1 MTDTRQSRFC
11 LTARILSA
19 FLIIAF
25 CSTTILPPGFA
36 QQIGLTLPV
45 PGTMVNPSPV
55 FTPVLLKGM
64 TVHPENPLRFDF
76 IVEGGDSQLHGT
88 ALKHES
94 QRLVNYFLASMTV
107 PRDDLW
113 VNLSPTEHDRIIPDE
128 LAKTELGRDLL
139 AQDYILKQLAASLM
153 HPDQEPGRQLWERIH
168 TIAREQYGVTDIPT
182 DTFNKVWIMP
192 ESASV
197 YEYNNTVYITDT
209 HLKVMLDSDYQRA
222 QAPQDPG
229 ALENSETEE
238 RVKQIIREV
247 ILPQIESE
255 VNHGKNFAP
264 VRQIYHSLILA
275 KWYKETVHN
284 SVMSQ
289 VYIDQNKT
297 AGIETGDPGMKQR
310 IYERYMEAY
319 KKGAFNIIKEEYDDL
334 SQTVIP
340 RQYFSGGFTDSKN
353 FSFHQTTTQLNI
365 KNSKSPYTTS
375 VAIKPL
381 PNQDQATILEPVKK
395 EPDLK
400 KNPKSQDLRSEA
412 VSNPIS
418 HSRLKK
424 IIKRSFA
431 GTGILFGAF
440 IALDRLVYLG
450 INTDLHLA
458 FYLAEELFIE
468 YRPNLPFGVAL
479 VLTTAWV
486 GITHIA
492 GIMQPYLIPIILGT
506 AVIVGGIIR
515 WKNFN
520 ADTPLGSEHHS
531 QTSSP
536 NNPPSNDAAMLDSR
550 ETKPSKVL
558 MNQRLDAIVSETETN
573 DSIPPD
579 WNDRLSTT
587 LGAVSGVFSSPI
599 NLKSLFGTP
608 KSFTKMNSTALYSI
622 APLSFGPLLGAGE
635 VLREAFISNTL
646 LAIKTLS
653 EIAPGIS
660 ASLITSLSTS
670 YGILAGTAA
679 LILAYPAP
687 AAVLTAVMGA
697 LILRTVKNPF
707 SLKTARKFLSQNTDV
722 TKDHQRRVLRAIKI
736 IAEKGD
742 FQDTLKLQYISDNY
756 SDSVVKKQAK
766 SAIGLITK
774 RFEMAPTT
782 SPKIK
787 FIFNPDF
794 QQPITLQDD
803 LADADQIKYSAIT
816 GSASFVPT
824 SFGVLT
830 DLLSIITA
838 NHFEKHFF
846 NLEIITL
853 LKRAHRNHNESVSIP
868 CLIDYNGSMSNL
880 ERIETIASTVTKFF
894 ERNPSTSLNKVRVIA
909 IKTDDMVT
917 QEKEA
922 RLILDK
928 LIREEQQKIK
938 LLEPSMD
945 ILNALEIIREN
956 MALRNIMKKKAK
968 KSDVRR
974 LADLFLLN
982 SNEQISVAARDILLK
997 YGQVKTKFFI
1007 KYLKE
1012 LAINPAEPFGF
1023 NKAFEKLEKSNMP
1036 DVLVAARHS
1045 RNYYLNIAAAESGDL
1060 AEYKVVNIAD
1070 PADIPRLTT
1079 SKVSDHPSASTNQHQ
1094 QTVASTTNIA
1104 TDSAMLG
1111 DMAKLSVQ
1119 AFGIFAGTTA
1129 ALIATAYAGL
1139 QNAPQ
1144 AFLDN
1149 IQWMVDA
1156 LPYSPIFAKISA
1168 AIAMTAI
1175 QALLAHPGYFLV
1187 AGFCVL
1193 GLIALLRPYDLSEAR
1208 DYITS
1213 GDSTTTE
1220 LRKALKA
1227 ISQKG
1232 SRKEIP
1238 LIMPLLSHQDPEII
1252 HQTEITLQALEA
1264 TDKEL
1269 ITAYL
1274 AVLESANKPAVSNAV
1289 DFLKKQ
1295 QLSQKEI
1302 DHIQGL
1308 LSQET
1313 EPWKDS
1319 LLQLLLKTNNP
1330 DAATVQTAAGKTQPV
1345 RVDEADIT
1353 VPPRRLSLNKQSELQ
1368 PGGIDMNE
1376 IGIDRRGEDGFIES
1390 GEGIMFEMQG
1400 MEDLLNMDIQ
1410 GFTPVIIDMTPLN
1423 SVLPLLGL
1431 APIEKGIKFG
1441 QEEIEQ
1447 EFELSRI

>member
-36 QQIGLTLPV
+36 QQIGLTLPI

-229 ALENSETEE
+229 ALENSQTEE

-340 RQYFSGGFTDSKN
+340 RQYFSGGVEYRQNFALKGNGSPGQGKDPYALKVTASPLKQTLSNPEQSMLMGTGNNHPSSKHGDDLNSTVGSKN
-353 FSFHQTTTQLNI
+353 QSR
-365 KNSKSPYTTS
+365 
-375 VAIKPL
+375 
-381 PNQDQATILEPVKK
+381 AT
-395 EPDLK
+395 
-400 KNPKSQDLRSEA
+400 LRQKFRKFR
-412 VSNPIS
+412 N
-418 HSRLKK
+418 
-424 IIKRSFA
+424 
-431 GTGILFGAF
+431 GIL
-440 IALDRLVYLG
+440 
-450 INTDLHLA
+450 
-458 FYLAEELFIE
+458 
-468 YRPNLPFGVAL
+468 PPGV
-479 VLTTAWV
+479 V
-486 GITHIA
+486 
-492 GIMQPYLIPIILGT
+492 P
-506 AVIVGGIIR
+506 
-515 WKNFN
+515 
-520 ADTPLGSEHHS
+520 
-531 QTSSP
+531 
-536 NNPPSNDAAMLDSR
+536 
-550 ETKPSKVL
+550 
-558 MNQRLDAIVSETETN
+558 
-573 DSIPPD
+573 
-579 WNDRLSTT
+579 
-587 LGAVSGVFSSPI
+587 
-599 NLKSLFGTP
+599 
-608 KSFTKMNSTALYSI
+608 SI
-622 APLSFGPLLGAGE
+622 APLGFAPM
-635 VLREAFISNTL
+635 ISE
-646 LAIKTLS
+646 LAPILFK
-653 EIAPGIS
+653 IFFAP
-660 ASLITSLSTS
+660 
-670 YGILAGTAA
+670 
-679 LILAYPAP
+679 
-687 AAVLTAVMGA
+687 
-697 LILRTVKNPF
+697 
-707 SLKTARKFLSQNTDV
+707 
-722 TKDHQRRVLRAIKI
+722 VLRAIWFVAEYMIENHPHQLDI
-736 IAEKGD
+736 IGALG
-742 FQDTLKLQYISDNY
+742 TAY
-756 SDSVVKKQAK
+756 
-766 SAIGLITK
+766 GLT
-774 RFEMAPTT
+774 
-782 SPKIK
+782 
-787 FIFNPDF
+787 
-794 QQPITLQDD
+794 
-803 LADADQIKYSAIT
+803 
-816 GSASFVPT
+816 
-824 SFGVLT
+824 
-830 DLLSIITA
+830 
-838 NHFEKHFF
+838 
-846 NLEIITL
+846 
-853 LKRAHRNHNESVSIP
+853 
-868 CLIDYNGSMSNL
+868 
-880 ERIETIASTVTKFF
+880 
-894 ERNPSTSLNKVRVIA
+894 
-909 IKTDDMVT
+909 
-917 QEKEA
+917 
-922 RLILDK
+922 
-928 LIREEQQKIK
+928 
-938 LLEPSMD
+938 
-945 ILNALEIIREN
+945 
-956 MALRNIMKKKAK
+956 
-968 KSDVRR
+968 
-974 LADLFLLN
+974 
-982 SNEQISVAARDILLK
+982 
-997 YGQVKTKFFI
+997 
-1007 KYLKE
+1007 
-1012 LAINPAEPFGF
+1012 
-1023 NKAFEKLEKSNMP
+1023 
-1036 DVLVAARHS
+1036 LVAAAHPELS
-1045 RNYYLNIAAAESGDL
+1045 LSIFTGAALGIRYIFVKFKRKTKLSDQKISNRISSDAQH
-1060 AEYKVVNIAD
+1060 AKVPD
-1070 PADIPRLTT
+1070 Q
-1079 SKVSDHPSASTNQHQ
+1079 PSASTDQHQ

-1104 TDSAMLG
+1104 SDSAMLG

-1119 AFGIFAGTTA
+1119 AFGIFAGSTA

-1156 LPYSPIFAKISA
+1156 LPYSPIFAKINA
-1168 AIAMTAI
+1168 
-1175 QALLAHPGYFLV
+1175 ALLLTAFQSAMANPGYLIIGVFYAL
-1187 AGFCVL
+1187 A
-1193 GLIALLRPYDLSEAR
+1193 LIALFLPYTLSEAQ
-1208 DYITS
+1208 DYVLS
-1213 GDSTTTE
+1213 DASTAYQ
-1220 LRKALKA
+1220 LRKALKVIA
-1227 ISQKG
+1227 SEGDKRDI
-1232 SRKEIP
+1232 
-1238 LIMPLLSHQDPEII
+1238 LLFKHLLLHPNPKVI
-1252 HQTEITLQALEA
+1252 HQTMITLQALEA
-1264 TDKEL
+1264 TDQEL

-1308 LSQET
+1308 LSQEI

-1319 LLQLLLKTNNP
+1319 LLRLLLKTNNP
-1330 DAATVQTAAGKTQPV
+1330 DAATVQTAAGETQPV

-1353 VPPRRLSLNKQSELQ
+1353 VSPRRLPELRTQDFFNQLRKASKDTMLRLTELLHDNPEEFQTIFKEFSEINQTEALKLLFMINQQTGDLYSEKLRMTLLTVFASPSSRTPAALNFLIKHRNAIEVPESTISALTDGQADEWYDYKKGSDLAFAGIAALMGDQAFREFFQDMLIEEKELLQEHNTFRPHLIPDFYLMSFEERFNISLKGEFDKKQQNLAKQTPDSGKTLPQEQDGSKPSGHVKPFSGALGLFFGIMPQTMSPETAAGLSWITGSSAGAGLHSINPVAVVFFAVTALVVLWVTRSDRSEPAAIMLNNLKEPQPQLSIRKTYRPDKGRLPLNKQSKLQ

-1376 IGIDRRGEDGFIES
+1376 IGIDRRGEDGLIES

-1431 APIEKGIKFG
+1431 APMEKGIKFG